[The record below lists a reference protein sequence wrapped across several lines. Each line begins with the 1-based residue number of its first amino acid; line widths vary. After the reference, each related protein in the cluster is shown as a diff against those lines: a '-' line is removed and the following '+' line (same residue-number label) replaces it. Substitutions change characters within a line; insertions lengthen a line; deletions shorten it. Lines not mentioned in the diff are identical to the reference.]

1 MKLFS
6 SLISPRFR
14 RVVLI
19 VVIPLLVVLMMAWL
33 FGAFHAKVATP
44 PVKIAPTASTV
55 NAPLVAVR
63 RVTVPQTEACS
74 GKVMPVHEADV
85 ASQIMEKVVEV
96 KVKAG
101 QEVKKGEV
109 LVRLDDTVLKSR
121 LQQTEATLAAVT
133 SARDEAKTN
142 LGRERQLLESK
153 VSSQAEFDHAETLYK
168 ASEANR
174 QGAEKAV
181 KEAQTTLDFATILS
195 PMDGTVIDKQV
206 EVGDMA
212 KPGQILVTIYDRMQV
227 VANVRE
233 SLIGRLK
240 EGQPIGVKIDRLGL
254 SCQATVSEIVSEGDP
269 VARTFPVKV
278 VGACHPEVRKG
289 MYAKVLVPLDPEKL
303 LVIPESAVV
312 HVGQLDMVE
321 VNLGGR
327 LERRTVQLGRPLTL
341 DKREMVQVMAG
352 LQEGDQVVE
361 HPAASSERKAEHD

>member
-6 SLISPRFR
+6 HLFSPRLG

-33 FGAFHAKVATP
+33 FGAFHVKV
-44 PVKIAPTASTV
+44 VAPLPKS
-55 NAPLVAVR
+55 NAPAPAVNLPLVTVR
-63 RVTVPQTEACS
+63 LLTVPQAEACS
-74 GKVMPVHEADV
+74 GKVMPVHEASV
-85 ASQIMEKVVEV
+85 ASQIMEKVVEI

-121 LQQTEATLAAVT
+121 LQQTEATLAAAT
-133 SARDEAKTN
+133 SARDEAKTS
-142 LGRERQLLESK
+142 LGRERQLLEEK
-153 VSSQAEFDHAETLYK
+153 VNSQADFDHSETQYK
-168 ASEANR
+168 TSEANR

-181 KEAQTTLDFATILS
+181 KEAQTTLDFTTILS
-195 PMDGTVIDKQV
+195 PIDGTVIDKQI

-227 VANVRE
+227 IANVRE

-278 VGACHPEVRKG
+278 VGECRPEMRKG

-303 LVIPESAVV
+303 LVVPRSAVV
-312 HVGQLDMVE
+312 RVGPT
-321 VNLGGR
+321 GHGR
-327 LERRTVQLGRPLTL
+327 CGPGRPLGAAHRSIGPHA
-341 DKREMVQVMAG
+341 DAG
-352 LQEGDQVVE
+352 QT
-361 HPAASSERKAEHD
+361 